1 MKHRLAAAVVN
12 RLSLLLALLLSAG
25 GIVHAADVLQH
36 NVIAQ
41 GDSERFWVGQ
51 VEQSPT
57 DRKTIHTTVYYRPI
71 GQDNKWQV
79 LAIIPARIVSLA
91 SKGPQPAALLDDGSW
106 MALYTEGGPVTMGPL
121 PEPAHMVAL
130 AGGHDT
136 WWAVGAVPGGMSAIQ
151 PPGTTRPSTQ
161 AAATVAN
168 TQPAS
173 QPAAARLVLFSLQG
187 NDWKPRVELP
197 DSIPDAPSVSL
208 AFLDENPWVADRD
221 ATGLVHVRRL
231 DGTKWAVVDAGRS
244 YPNLTGFQLLTDNS
258 LPRLWVQQQVGAD
271 QLLPLNHNG
280 AATLALAP
288 IAASNPV
295 DRTLAIATG
304 KVRMVATVNGRLIEQ
319 DFRASDGTPDGT
331 AFPLAVPQYS
341 PWEQVESFVFM
352 IVTAALFM
360 AILGSVRQRAAMR
373 GATDRLPELNLAPVG
388 RRCLAGLIDVAP
400 IMLVAAGLVAPLTAN
415 QQNPRLILALLYL
428 SAGMIYIAYN
438 TIIETVAGRS
448 LGKLLLGLRVVGFDG
463 QQAKPAAL
471 ILRNVLRIIEVALF
485 FLPALT
491 ILFLPLRQR
500 AGDIAAGTL
509 VIEDKVKPEAETT
522 ATTVEPAGMTE
533 EKV

>member
-1 MKHRLAAAVVN
+1 LAAAVVN
-12 RLSLLLALLLSAG
+12 RLSLLLSLLLSAG
-25 GIVHAADVLQH
+25 GIAHAADVLQH
-36 NVIAQ
+36 NVVAQ

-57 DRKTIHTTVYYRPI
+57 DRKSIHTTVYYRPI

-91 SKGPQPAALLDDGSW
+91 SKGPQPAALLDDGTW
-106 MALYTEGGPVTMGPL
+106 MVLYADGGPVTMGPL

-136 WWAVGAVPGGMSAIQ
+136 WWAVGAVPGGITAIQ
-151 PPGTTRPSTQ
+151 PSGSTRPSTQ
-161 AAATVAN
+161 STSTTVSTRPA
-168 TQPAS
+168 TQPAV
-173 QPAAARLVLFSLQG
+173 ARLVLFSLQG

-221 ATGLVHVRRL
+221 SDGLLHVRRL
-231 DGTKWAVVDAGRS
+231 DGAKWAGVDAGRNS
-244 YPNLTGFQLLTDNS
+244 PDLTGFQLLTDNS
-258 LPRLWVQQQVGAD
+258 LPRIWVQHQTGPD
-271 QLLPLNHNG
+271 QLFPLNHNG
-280 AATLALAP
+280 APTLSLPP

-304 KVRMVATVNGRLIEQ
+304 KVRMVAVVNGKLVEQ
-319 DFRASDGTPDGT
+319 DFRASDGIADGA

-373 GATDRLPELNLAPVG
+373 GATARLPELNLAPVG
-388 RRCLAGLIDVAP
+388 RRFLAGLIDLAP
-400 IMLVAAGLVAPLTAN
+400 ILLTLAGLAIPFSAG
-415 QQNPRLILALLYL
+415 QQNPRLMLVLLYL
-428 SAGMIYIAYN
+428 TAGMIYIAYN

-463 QQAKPAAL
+463 QPAKPAAL
-471 ILRNVLRIIEVALF
+471 ILRNVLRIIEVAMF

-491 ILFLPLRQR
+491 ILLLPLRQR

-509 VIEDKVKPEAETT
+509 VISDKVKPEAETT
-522 ATTVEPAGMTE
+522 TTADEPAGMTE